1 MIQSW
6 MVIAA
11 VTAIVAVGGV
21 LFKPRDLKWA
31 IQLRV
36 PKWLNFVPLIPVIWT
51 IVFICGAWSANIVWQ
66 QDPGSTKT
74 WLLMSLYLLLE
85 VITVSYTSVTL
96 RLRSLQIGTI
106 LGGSGAVLSI
116 ILALVVFPVSRL
128 AAALLLPYIIWSPV
142 GTYTTEEMIQL
153 NPGAE

>member
-11 VTAIVAVGGV
+11 VTALVAVGGV

-31 IQLRV
+31 IGLRR
-36 PKWLNFVPLIPVIWT
+36 PKWLTFEPLIPVIWT
-51 IVFICGAWSANIVWQ
+51 AIFICGAWSANIVWQ
-66 QDPGSTKT
+66 QNPGSTKI

-85 VITVSYTSVTL
+85 IVTVSYTSVTL
-96 RLRSLQIGTI
+96 RLRSLQVGTI

-116 ILALVVFPVSRL
+116 ILALAVFPISRL
-128 AAALLLPYIIWSPV
+128 AAGLLLPYIIWSPV

>member
-31 IQLRV
+31 IQLRR
-36 PKWLNFVPLIPVIWT
+36 PKWLTFEPLIPVIWT
-51 IVFICGAWSANIVWQ
+51 VVFICGAWSANIVWQ
-66 QDPGSTKT
+66 QNPGSTKT
-74 WLLMSLYLLLE
+74 WLLMGLYLLLE
-85 VITVSYTSVTL
+85 VVTVSYTSVTL
-96 RLRSLQIGTI
+96 RLRSLQVGTI

-116 ILALVVFPVSRL
+116 IIALAVFPISRL

>member
-31 IQLRV
+31 ISLRV
-36 PKWLNFVPLIPVIWT
+36 PKWLTFVPLIPVIWT

-85 VITVSYTSVTL
+85 VVTVSYTSVTL

-116 ILALVVFPVSRL
+116 ILALAIFPVSRL

-142 GTYTTEEMIQL
+142 GTYTTEEMIEL

>member
-31 IQLRV
+31 IALRV
-36 PKWLNFVPLIPVIWT
+36 PKWLTFVPLIPVIWT

-74 WLLMSLYLLLE
+74 WLLMGLYLLLE

-96 RLRSLQIGTI
+96 RTRSLQIGTI

-116 ILALVVFPVSRL
+116 ILALAIFPVSRL

-142 GTYTTEEMIQL
+142 GTYTTEEMIEL

>member
-11 VTAIVAVGGV
+11 ITAIVAVGGV

-31 IQLRV
+31 TQLRV

>member
-1 MIQSW
+1 MIQPW
-6 MVIAA
+6 IVIAA

-31 IQLRV
+31 IQLRR
-36 PKWLNFVPLIPVIWT
+36 PKWLTFEPLIPVIWT
-51 IVFICGAWSANIVWQ
+51 VIFICGAWSANIVWQ

-85 VITVSYTSVTL
+85 IVTVSYTSVTL
-96 RLRSLQIGTI
+96 RLRSLLVGTI

-116 ILALVVFPVSRL
+116 ILALAVFPISHL
-128 AAALLLPYIIWSPV
+128 AAGLLVPYIIWSPV

-153 NPGAE
+153 NPSAE

>member
-31 IQLRV
+31 IGLRV
-36 PKWLNFVPLIPVIWT
+36 PKWLTFVPLIPVIWT
-51 IVFICGAWSANIVWQ
+51 VIFVCGAWSANIVWQ

-74 WLLMSLYLLLE
+74 WLLMGLYLLLE
-85 VITVSYTSVTL
+85 IVTVSYTSVTL
-96 RLRSLQIGTI
+96 RLRSLLVGTI
-106 LGGSGAVLSI
+106 LGGSGAILSI
-116 ILALVVFPVSRL
+116 ILALAILPISRQ

-142 GTYTTEEMIQL
+142 GTFTTEEMIQL

>member
-31 IQLRV
+31 IGLRR
-36 PKWLNFVPLIPVIWT
+36 PKWLTFEPLIPVIWT
-51 IVFICGAWSANIVWQ
+51 VIFICGAWSANIVWQ
-66 QDPGSTKT
+66 HDPGSTKT
-74 WLLMSLYLLLE
+74 WLLMGLYLLLE
-85 VITVSYTSVTL
+85 LVTVSYTSVTL
-96 RLRSLQIGTI
+96 RLRSLQVGTI
-106 LGGSGAVLSI
+106 LGGSGGVICIL
-116 ILALVVFPVSRL
+116 LALAVFPISHK
-128 AAALLLPYIIWSPV
+128 AAALVLPYIIWSPV
-142 GTYTTEEMIQL
+142 GTYTTEEMVQL